1 MKNTNFIAQKLANYR
16 RKKLRNA
23 EKVARDL
30 GLYAVYNLWNGE
42 YYFIMRVDNYTEYTQ
57 QWLKIHVK
65 WIIKGSLIFIM

>member
-1 MKNTNFIAQKLANYR
+1 MKNTNFIAQNLANYR

-23 EKVARDL
+23 EKVAREL
-30 GLYAVYNLWNGE
+30 GLYAVYDLWSGE

-57 QWLKIHVK
+57 HWLKIRVK